1 MVTLYW
7 YPKCSTCQK
16 AKKWLEANQIEAEYI
31 DLVTQTPSAATIQNW
46 LATSELPMRR
56 FFNTSGQKYREQGLK
71 DFVSGYTLEEA
82 SQKLSSDGMLMKR
95 PILVK
100 DGQFLTNGFKE
111 SEYAEVLLK
120 WKHKF

>member
-120 WKHKF
+120 